1 MSARHKGRKRALD
14 IVYAADLRRVDI
26 LDVLESESARVAKNP
41 DQLPAFEFGAT
52 LVRGVMGAK
61 DRIDELISTTSTDW
75 PLERMPIVDRSV
87 LRLGV
92 YELLAMPET
101 PTAVVIAE
109 AGGLA
114 SEYSTDDSRGFIQ
127 GVLGTIAERVRGAG
141 REGFSEHGSP
151 ASQAADAADTEPQEE
166 SLESGPADPE
176 DISPDT
182 GYTA

>member
-14 IVYAADLRRVDI
+14 ILYAADVRRLEITEI
-26 LDVLESESARVAKNP
+26 LTSESLRVAKTP
-41 DQLPAFEFGAT
+41 DQRPAFEFGAT
-52 LVRGVMGAK
+52 LVEGVVGAQA
-61 DRIDELISTTSTDW
+61 RIDELISSTSTDW

-109 AGGLA
+109 AGSLA

-127 GVLGTIAERVRGAG
+127 GVLGTIAEQVRGIG
-141 REGFSEHGSP
+141 REGSSDEVSDDTDTTGSDRE
-151 ASQAADAADTEPQEE
+151 ATTEPH
-166 SLESGPADPE
+166 E
-176 DISPDT
+176 DSAPRGDSQSSA
-182 GYTA
+182 GGFS

>member
-14 IVYAADLRRVDI
+14 ILYAADLRRVDI
-26 LDVLESESARVAKNP
+26 AEVLAAEALRVTKSP
-41 DQLPAFEFGAT
+41 DQRPAFEFGAT
-52 LVRGVMGAK
+52 LVEGVVGAK
-61 DRIDELISTTSTDW
+61 DRIDELISSTSTDW

-127 GVLGTIAERVRGAG
+127 GVLGTIAERVRGAA
-141 REGFSEHGSP
+141 REGFSDAVFTVGS
-151 ASQAADAADTEPQEE
+151 
-166 SLESGPADPE
+166 
-176 DISPDT
+176 DT
-182 GYTA
+182 GSDSEAPMQAHEDSAPIDHPPKNSGGDA

>member
-14 IVYAADLRRVDI
+14 ILYAADLRRVSI
-26 LDVLESESARVAKNP
+26 AEVLAAEALRVTKTP
-41 DQLPAFEFGAT
+41 DQRPAFEFGAT
-52 LVRGVMGAK
+52 LVEGVVGAK
-61 DRIDELISTTSTDW
+61 DRIDELISSTSTDW

-141 REGFSEHGSP
+141 REGFSASVLAAGS
-151 ASQAADAADTEPQEE
+151 DTG
-166 SLESGPADPE
+166 SDPE
-176 DISPDT
+176 ALRQTNGDSAPVANPPKT
-182 GYTA
+182 SAGEA

>member
-14 IVYAADLRRVDI
+14 ILYAADLRRVEI

-52 LVRGVMGAK
+52 LVRGVMGAR

-151 ASQAADAADTEPQEE
+151 ASQAEDAAPQEE
-166 SLESGPADPE
+166 SSESGPAGPE

-182 GYTA
+182 GHTA

>member
-14 IVYAADLRRVDI
+14 ILYAADVRRLEITEI
-26 LDVLESESARVAKNP
+26 LTSESLRVAQTP
-41 DQLPAFEFGAT
+41 DQRPAFEFGAT
-52 LVRGVMGAK
+52 LVEGVVAAQA
-61 DRIDELISTTSTDW
+61 RIDELISSTSTDW

-109 AGGLA
+109 AGSLA

-127 GVLGTIAERVRGAG
+127 GVLGTIAERVRGVG
-141 REGFSEHGSP
+141 GEGFSDEVSAAGDTTGSHHEAP
-151 ASQAADAADTEPQEE
+151 TEPHEN
-166 SLESGPADPE
+166 SGPTDDPQK
-176 DISPDT
+176 
-182 GYTA
+182 TAGGLS